1 MDGTAFAVSPRERGE
16 TMIGLEVLRDYA
28 NGGFMIPTWEIA
40 FYIAVMSIYALMGR
54 AKSCLI
60 NSFAFTFYWGYM
72 YLLPNAFSANGLSHR
87 SLIIYVISGLS
98 FYTLATLALSRRP
111 ANGRGASRNSIE
123 ARQ

>member
-1 MDGTAFAVSPRERGE
+1 
-16 TMIGLEVLRDYA
+16 MIGLEVLRDYA
-28 NGGFMIPTWEIA
+28 NGGFIIPMWEIA
-40 FYIAVMSIYALMGR
+40 FYVAVMSIYALMGR

-98 FYTLATLALSRRP
+98 FYTLATLALSRRA